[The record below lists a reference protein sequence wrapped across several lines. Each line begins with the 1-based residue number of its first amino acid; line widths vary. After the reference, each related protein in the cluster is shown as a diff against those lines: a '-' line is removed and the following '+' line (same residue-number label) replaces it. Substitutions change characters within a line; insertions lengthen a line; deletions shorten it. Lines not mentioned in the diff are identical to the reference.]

1 MTSRKGYDKIVRFED
16 KMDKFEAKVED
27 TKAELEDK
35 LQKAL
40 DNPLSG
46 N

>member
-1 MTSRKGYDKIVRFED
+1 
-16 KMDKFEAKVED
+16 MDKFEAKVED

-40 DNPLSG
+40 DNPLA